1 MKIAN
6 KILLTF
12 LVLLSPFFVFGTLF
26 GLAGATA
33 KYSALIG
40 LGYIV
45 AIVFSI
51 VGLSRSKYIFGVF
64 IGLALIVIGMT
75 LDSQFWSEQ
84 NSNLCKD
91 LRSDPSCVESESG
104 FSCKNFKGSGARFVT
119 GIGVCSQ

>member
-45 AIVFSI
+45 AVVCSI

-64 IGLALIVIGMT
+64 IGLAIIVIGVT
-75 LDSQFWSEQ
+75 LDNQFWSEI
-84 NSNLCKD
+84 NSNLCRD
-91 LRSDPSCVESESG
+91 LRSDPSCVCLLYTSDAADE
-104 FSCKNFKGSGARFVT
+104 
-119 GIGVCSQ
+119 

>member
-45 AIVFSI
+45 AVVCSI

-64 IGLALIVIGMT
+64 IGLAIIVIGVT
-75 LDSQFWSEQ
+75 LDNQFWSEI
-84 NSNLCKD
+84 NSNLCRD
-91 LRSDPSCVESESG
+91 LRSDPSCVESETG
-104 FSCKNFKGSGARFVT
+104 FSCDNFKGSGVGFST
-119 GIGVCSQ
+119 GIGVCRQ